1 MAQTLDFNN
10 PRSLEQPYNPTQKY
24 NPNQES
30 FSALQAILSKNK
42 GAQLEEDDNGNL
54 YLLENNG
61 RTRTPIQPGTRK
73 YAQVRG
79 ILDKTLVNPTQQ
91 QQPTAITAKKQGGQI
106 NYLNLYE

>member
-1 MAQTLDFNN
+1 MGQILKFSD
-10 PRSLEQPYNPTQKY
+10 PRSLEQPLNPTQKY

-30 FSALQAILSKNK
+30 FSALQTILSKNK

-79 ILDKTLVNPTQQ
+79 ILDKTLVNPAQ
-91 QQPTAITAKKQGGQI
+91 QQPTAIAAKKQGGQI

>member
-1 MAQTLDFNN
+1 MAEILDFNN

-30 FSALQAILSKNK
+30 FSALQVLLSKNK
-42 GAQLEEDDNGNL
+42 GAQLEDDNGNL

-91 QQPTAITAKKQGGQI
+91 QPTAIAAKKQGGQI

>member
-1 MAQTLDFNN
+1 MGQILKFSD
-10 PRSLEQPYNPTQKY
+10 PRSLEQPLNPTQKY

-91 QQPTAITAKKQGGQI
+91 QPTAIAAKKQGGQI